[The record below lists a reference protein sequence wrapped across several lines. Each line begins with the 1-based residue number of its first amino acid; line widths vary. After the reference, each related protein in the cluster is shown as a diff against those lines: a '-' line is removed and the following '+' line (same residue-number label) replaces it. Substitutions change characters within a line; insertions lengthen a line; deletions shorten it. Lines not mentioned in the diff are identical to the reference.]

1 MIKYQ
6 SKYTNCILYTGSD
19 IVEGNVTREE
29 FRSETDK
36 IYSKLNSNETRISVL
51 EVLVEKLGGLP
62 DAINKLDKNMMLMEQ
77 NLKNLN
83 EQIQSMI
90 KKEEQIRKENK
101 EQNEKIRDL
110 DNKSKV
116 DILTFLK
123 SNWWKIMISA
133 ATLWVI
139 FEKYIMP

>member
-1 MIKYQ
+1 M
-6 SKYTNCILYTGSD
+6 
-19 IVEGNVTREE
+19 EGNVTREE

>member
-1 MIKYQ
+1 MYFLI
-6 SKYTNCILYTGSD
+6 GSD

>member
-1 MIKYQ
+1 MYF
-6 SKYTNCILYTGSD
+6 YLGSD

-29 FRSETDK
+29 FKMETDK

-83 EQIQSMI
+83 DQIQSML
-90 KKEEQIRKENK
+90 KREEQSRKENK
-101 EQNEKIRDL
+101 EQNDKIRDL

-139 FEKYIMP
+139 FEKYIMPSV

>member
-1 MIKYQ
+1 MYF
-6 SKYTNCILYTGSD
+6 YLGSD

-62 DAINKLDKNMMLMEQ
+62 DAINKLDKNMILMEQ

-133 ATLWVI
+133 ATIWVI